1 VEIISTDITLNTNEE
16 NTVVRL
22 DLTEEQY
29 KDIIEKYGT
38 KHVITRTY
46 KKMPYELD
54 NKNLFFKYDIR
65 TEALEKSILI
75 TEGLATAIQKAMLK
89 KGAFQL
95 ELTYNPEDAIA
106 RVAIYLPDE
115 STLSDNCQ
123 EA

>member
-1 VEIISTDITLNTNEE
+1 MEIISTDIILNTNEE
-16 NTVVRL
+16 NTVMRL

-38 KHVITRTY
+38 KHVITRRY

-75 TEGLATAIQKAMLK
+75 TEGLATAIKKAMLE

>member
-1 VEIISTDITLNTNEE
+1 MEIISTDITLYTNEE

-54 NKNLFFKYDIR
+54 NKNLFFKYFLGAAHASLSVAKLWSASEVR
-65 TEALEKSILI
+65 KVGACQGALLLGFSPAL
-75 TEGLATAIQKAMLK
+75 
-89 KGAFQL
+89 
-95 ELTYNPEDAIA
+95 
-106 RVAIYLPDE
+106 
-115 STLSDNCQ
+115 
-123 EA
+123 

>member
-1 VEIISTDITLNTNEE
+1 MEIISTDIILNTNEE

-38 KHVITRTY
+38 KHVTTRKY

-54 NKNLFFKYDIR
+54 NKNLFFEYDIR

-75 TEGLATAIQKAMLK
+75 TEGLAMLK
-89 KGAFQL
+89 KGAFRLQ
-95 ELTYNPEDAIA
+95 LTYNPEDAIA

-115 STLSDNCQ
+115 STSSDNCQ